1 MKKFLICFFLV
12 FLLTGC
18 VHRNVLTDFNH
29 ELVETDSYV
38 LSTWY
43 KITEPGK
50 PLVVYIEGDG
60 YAFNANGTVSSNPT
74 PKSIFLRQIAAND
87 PRANVVYIARPCQY
101 FQTESCSQ
109 KDWTTGRFSQE
120 ILDSTDVAVKSF
132 MKKAKT
138 DKIILVGYSGG
149 ATLGGLIAVRHP
161 SQVLHFSSIAGV
173 LNHEQWT
180 TYHKDPP
187 LSDSLNL
194 ADFRSLFLTIPQ
206 HHYVGAKDTVVPP
219 VLTQAFMQSND
230 RITIIP
236 EATHDSGY
244 QKAIKEIYQVK

>member
-1 MKKFLICFFLV
+1 MRKIFAYLSLMIF
-12 FLLTGC
+12 LTGC

-29 ELVETDSYV
+29 ELVEADPYV

-43 KITEPGK
+43 KITDPGK

-60 YAFNANGTVSSNPT
+60 HSFNANGTVSSNPT
-74 PKSIFLRQIAAND
+74 PKSIFLREIAAND

-101 FQTESCSQ
+101 FQTEACSAA
-109 KDWTTGRFSQE
+109 DWTTGRFSQK

-138 DKIILVGYSGG
+138 EKIILVGYSGG

-161 SQVLHFSSIAGV
+161 NQILHFSSIAGV
-173 LNHEQWT
+173 LDHKQWT
-180 TYHKDPP
+180 EYHKDLP

-194 ADFRSLFLTIPQ
+194 VDFRSLFLTIPQ
-206 HHYVGAKDTVVPP
+206 HHYVGAKDSIVPP
-219 VLTQAFMQSND
+219 VLTQA
-230 RITIIP
+230 IL
-236 EATHDSGY
+236 E
-244 QKAIKEIYQVK
+244 K